1 VELGGAIELHAA
13 FRKESRKSLPPV
25 SAALQEIRE
34 SRGPSRGFLPR
45 KTTPRD
51 LYQATVI
58 AKRLNTLMFDN
69 SIGAFSGILHPLW
82 NWGAEA
88 ANRPPPPPPHEVQ
101 RHRRGPTE
109 EREESAAENEDPA
122 ENE

>member
-13 FRKESRKSLPPV
+13 FREESRTSLPSV

-34 SRGPSRGFLPR
+34 SQGPFRGFLPR

-58 AKRLNTLMFDN
+58 AK
-69 SIGAFSGILHPLW
+69 PL
-82 NWGAEA
+82 
-88 ANRPPPPPPHEVQ
+88 
-101 RHRRGPTE
+101 
-109 EREESAAENEDPA
+109 
-122 ENE
+122 